1 MARRRS
7 GGNGSSNA
15 NGKGSPPPLSS
26 VGEEL
31 LELADRAGLAP
42 HHCDE
47 LRQTMAVWCRRYRLR
62 SPGGS
67 EDAALVALTVSYLRK
82 FRDED

>member
-7 GGNGSSNA
+7 SRPSRPRIRLSN
-15 NGKGSPPPLSS
+15 

-31 LELADRAGLAP
+31 LELASRAGLAP
-42 HHCDE
+42 HYQDD
-47 LRQTMAVWCRRYRLR
+47 LRETMSAWARRFKRRTPAVV
-62 SPGGS
+62 S

-82 FRDED
+82 YRNED